1 MKLVFCLQTKIGG
14 QLGGLVT
21 SSYQAKFKR
30 KNYQL
35 NNSMH
40 TYTFKLYPMI

>member
-14 QLGGLVT
+14 QLGGWFGGLVT
-21 SSYQAKFKR
+21 TGYQAKFKR
-30 KNYQL
+30 KNDQL

-40 TYTFKLYPMI
+40 I

>member
-14 QLGGLVT
+14 QLGGWFGGLVT
-21 SSYQAKFKR
+21 SLAKFER

-35 NNSMH
+35 
-40 TYTFKLYPMI
+40 